1 MSTAAGSQQKVSAI
15 VPAAR
20 AYRRCGEVVRF
31 VLCIALLGFCGAA
44 LAGDMDAV
52 GYAIMAVYIVIGV
65 LTAGCVVALWAC
77 RYIANVRMRALA
89 RLLILV
95 AVFTPVP
102 LPVQPG
108 QIQIVPAFFA
118 VTNRSPYVPHEGV
131 LSHPVALAYGI
142 TLLLGLLV
150 TMLWMH
156 VGARYGTLRLASDAQ
171 RNKVTSS
178 ANSAAPPTKNAQ

>member
-1 MSTAAGSQQKVSAI
+1 MSSAAGLQQKGPSIVS
-15 VPAAR
+15 AAR
-20 AYRRCGEVVRF
+20 AYRRCDEVAQF
-31 VLCIALLGFCGAA
+31 ALGIALLGFCSAA
-44 LAGDMDAV
+44 FAGDMDAV

-65 LTAGCVVALWAC
+65 LIAGCVVALWAC

-118 VTNRSPYVPHEGV
+118 AMNRSPYVPHEGI

-156 VGARYGTLRLASDAQ
+156 VGARYGSLRLANDAQ
-171 RNKVTSS
+171 RNKVSSS
-178 ANSAAPPTKNAQ
+178 ANNAAPPTKSPQ